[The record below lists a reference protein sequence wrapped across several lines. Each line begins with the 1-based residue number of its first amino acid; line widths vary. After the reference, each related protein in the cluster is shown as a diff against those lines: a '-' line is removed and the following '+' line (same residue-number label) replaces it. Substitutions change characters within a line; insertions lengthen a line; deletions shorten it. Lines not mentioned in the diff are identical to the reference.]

1 LFESFEELH
10 RTVSGGTLQPFLLIP
25 YSSLVYQD
33 VSETAQALRV
43 LIAVAV
49 PAGLCADAYLFIKN
63 AAAIHPDIF
72 WVFFDAARELAQIAD
87 EAGTGD
93 SRLLDDFE
101 SLGTQLA
108 AWRKA
113 PSLDREAVF
122 VCPGELDAESGASS
136 GQTYHALRGCFDT
149 CQNLHFL
156 EGDRVCSSLP
166 SWLLPKP
173 ILSPTHK
180 CLLEVHIHAAGEL
193 LLGRVPTASQTISMQ
208 MRRARERIASGY
220 PELSEAQRTQVREFY
235 TAVGGREL
243 LGAI

>member
-10 RTVSGGTLQPFLLIP
+10 RTVSGGSLQPFLLIP
-25 YSSLVYQD
+25 YSSLIYQD

-43 LIAVAV
+43 LMAVAV

-72 WVFFDAARELAQIAD
+72 WVFFDAARELARIAD
-87 EAGTGD
+87 EASTGD

-101 SLGTQLA
+101 SLGEQLA

-122 VCPGELDAESGASS
+122 VCLEERDAESGSSS
-136 GQTYHALRGCFDT
+136 GHTYHALRGYFDT

-156 EGDRVCSSLP
+156 EGDKVLSSLP
-166 SWLLPKP
+166 SWLTPKP
-173 ILSPTHK
+173 ILSPAHK
-180 CLLEVHIHAAGEL
+180 CLLELHIHAAGEFL
-193 LLGRVPTASQTISMQ
+193 VRRVPTASQTITRQ

-220 PELSEAQRTQVREFY
+220 SELSDSKRTQVREFY

-243 LGAI
+243 LDAI